1 MSLTSSAIVPN
12 PWARILDALEKKVNR
27 HSYDTW
33 LKPTRYSHASN
44 GVLFVRIPTAEF
56 RHVGDKYADLIQE
69 AVDVLGLGYEDVK
82 FVTAED
88 DPSNTPIRHNGGL
101 SAHSPSGGPGPQ
113 AAPGLHPAQA
123 RFDWDSAAQLNP
135 RYTFDAFVIGS
146 GNQFAHAACQAV
158 AERPSKAY
166 NPLFL
171 YGGTG
176 MGKTH
181 LMQAIGHE
189 IKRRT
194 PQSAICYVSSEKFT
208 NEMINSLRYDKM
220 ISFRDKFRT
229 VDVLL
234 VDDIQFLAQKERTQ
248 EEFFHTFNAL
258 HESMKQIVIASDRPP
273 KELAEF
279 EDRLR
284 SRFEW
289 GLIADIQ
296 PPDLETKVAILQK
309 KAEQERVTLPTD
321 VALFIATN
329 IRSNV
334 RELEGALIR
343 LVAHSSLIGAEIT
356 LPYTQQVLKNF
367 IDSQARKVTIESIQ
381 KAVAEQFGLRLVEIK
396 AKNNSRSIVYP
407 RQIAMYLAKH
417 LTEAS
422 LPEIGRQFGGKHHTT
437 VLHSVDKIEGVRKN
451 DKDLNRLLNKLT
463 EQLGA

>member
-1 MSLTSSAIVPN
+1 MSVTGTAVAPN
-12 PWARILDALEKKVNR
+12 PWVRILDALEKKINR

-33 LKPTRYSHASN
+33 LKPTRYSHAS
-44 GVLFVRIPTAEF
+44 GKVIYVRVPTPEF
-56 RHVGDKYADLIQE
+56 RHIEEKYADLIQE
-69 AVDVLGLGYEDVK
+69 ALDNLNLEFQDVK
-82 FVTAED
+82 FVTPED
-88 DPSNTPIRHNGGL
+88 DPAATPVRHDGGL
-101 SAHSPSGGPGPQ
+101 SAPASTAQ
-113 AAPGLHPAQA
+113 ARPAAAVVHQA
-123 RFDWDSAAQLNP
+123 RFDWDGAAQLNP
-135 RYTFDAFVIGS
+135 RYTFDAFVIGA
-146 GNQFAHAACQAV
+146 GNQFAHAASLAV

-166 NPLFL
+166 NPLFI
-171 YGGTG
+171 YGGVG

-189 IKRRT
+189 IKRRQ
-194 PQSAICYVSSEKFT
+194 PQMAICYLSSEKFT

-220 ISFRDKFRT
+220 TSFRDKFRN
-229 VDVLL
+229 VDVLRI
-234 VDDIQFLAQKERTQ
+234 DDIQFLAQKERTQ

-273 KELAEF
+273 KELAEI

-321 VALFIATN
+321 VALYVASN

-343 LVAHSSLIGAEIT
+343 LIAHSSLIGAEIT
-356 LPYTQQVLKNF
+356 LSYTQQVLKNF
-367 IDSQARKVTIESIQ
+367 IDSQARKVTIEAIQ
-381 KAVAEQFGLRLVEIK
+381 KSVAEQFGLKLVEIK
-396 AKNNSRSIVYP
+396 AKNNSRAIVYP
-407 RQIAMYLAKH
+407 RQIAMYLAKQ

-437 VLHSVDKIEGVRKN
+437 VLHSVEKIDESRKG

-463 EQLGA
+463 ETLGG